1 MIRRE
6 AGKAVCQSIDHRR
19 VVLSLLSAR
28 VLRRARC
35 ARMRRNRLAGGRPGV
50 AHAAKASAVRPG
62 SRPRPRGVPQRR
74 PPTRGCAT
82 IRSCRPRENFRHT
95 KISARARQNLEQR
108 GIEVKLKFWCH

>member
-35 ARMRRNRLAGGRPGV
+35 ARMRRDRLAGGRPGV
-50 AHAAKASAVRPG
+50 AHAAKASAARPG
-62 SRPRPRGVPQRR
+62 SRPCGVPQRR

-95 KISARARQNLEQR
+95 KISAHARQNLEQR